1 MFLSEFEDETDR
13 FPIVGV
19 AEDDF
24 GWVMPLADG
33 VLSSRG
39 LLWFSLSVQL
49 KICLSSMKYQ
59 PPLGTGEQYQVF
71 MSPIEPQIS
80 FRIHD
85 DLFFA
90 CETFFKQRI
99 PRSKRYSI
107 VSTLDNQVG
116 VGARCLHLLEP
127 GSMMTQKIRPGQG
140 IEGGKDLAGNEGTH
154 IG

>member
-1 MFLSEFEDETDR
+1 MGNATGGWCLGFAWSSVVLFVST
-13 FPIVGV
+13 
-19 AEDDF
+19 AE
-24 GWVMPLADG
+24 
-33 VLSSRG
+33 G
-39 LLWFSLSVQL
+39 LFKQHEN
-49 KICLSSMKYQ
+49 Q
-59 PPLGTGEQYQVF
+59 PPLGKGEYYQVF
-71 MSPIEPQIS
+71 MSPIEPQIC

-154 IG
+154 VG